1 MTVIPFFEIPAG
13 RIGPFEVHV
22 YGLLLATGVIS
33 GYFWLRRR
41 VQRLGYEVAYVAG
54 MTFWTV
60 IIGFAGSLPFKI
72 LYLPNLLEVLRLNA
86 GNVVR
91 MGAGVAS
98 FGGLFAGLIG
108 AYLYLRVS
116 GLGWREV
123 QQYIDALAFVF
134 PRAWLLGRM
143 GCALV
148 HDHPGV
154 RTQSWLGVQY
164 PGGPRY
170 DLGLL
175 EVLFI
180 LAYLG
185 LLAMLDRGRRPT
197 GFYLALFL
205 TSYGVFRLLL
215 DNLHDNAIR
224 YLNWTVDE
232 YASTIA
238 ILAGSLIFVRAFQ
251 QVSASSLDRKG
262 PA

>member
-1 MTVIPFFEIPAG
+1 VIPFFEIPAG

-22 YGLLLATGVIS
+22 YALLVAAGVIS

-41 VQRLGYEVAYVAG
+41 VQRLGCEVAYVAG
-54 MTFWTV
+54 MAFWTV
-60 IIGFAGSLPFKI
+60 IIGFAGSLAFKI
-72 LYLPNLLEVLRLNA
+72 FYLPNVLRLNA
-86 GNVVR
+86 WNLIR
-91 MGAGVAS
+91 MGAGIAS

-108 AYLYLRVS
+108 AYVYLRIS

-134 PRAWLLGRM
+134 PRAWLLGRI

-148 HDHPGV
+148 HDHAGV

-185 LLAMLDRGRRPT
+185 LLAILDRGRRRT

-205 TSYGVFRLLL
+205 TSYGAFRLLL
-215 DNLHDNAIR
+215 DNLHDNAVR
-224 YLNWTVDE
+224 YLNWTVDQ

-238 ILAGSLIFVRAFQ
+238 ILAGSLIFVLAFQ
-251 QVSASSLDRKG
+251 KVSASSLDRKG
-262 PA
+262 AA